1 MFIGGI
7 LYWGP
12 QEEVVLINRGS
23 TEVSLG
29 TLVLRDEELEEEHA
43 SDLSNPHNLIDA
55 WETSSSTIP
64 PGGFV
69 YVFKVGGKVWRDTGE
84 VGILYDAEGKELDR
98 YPYKGPG

>member
-23 TEVSLG
+23 TEVSLD

-43 SDLSNPHNLIDA
+43 RDLSKPCNLIVD
-55 WETSSSTIP
+55 WETPPSTIP

-69 YVFKVGGKVWRDTGE
+69 YVVKVGGKVWRDKGE
-84 VGILYDAEGKELDR
+84 VGSLYDAQGKEVDR